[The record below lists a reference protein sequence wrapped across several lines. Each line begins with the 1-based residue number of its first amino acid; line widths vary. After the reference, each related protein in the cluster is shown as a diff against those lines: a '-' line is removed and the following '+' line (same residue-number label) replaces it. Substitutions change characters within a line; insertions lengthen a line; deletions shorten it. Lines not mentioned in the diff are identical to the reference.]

1 MMVGSGRDDVELSS
15 LLCLNVGQRPAV
27 LAGRKV
33 GGVVRVG
40 LGLFGCFSLAY
51 SISLFRLL
59 VF

>member
-1 MMVGSGRDDVELSS
+1 MVGSGRDDVKLSS

-40 LGLFGCFSLAY
+40 LFGYFSLAC
-51 SISLFRLL
+51 SISLFCLL